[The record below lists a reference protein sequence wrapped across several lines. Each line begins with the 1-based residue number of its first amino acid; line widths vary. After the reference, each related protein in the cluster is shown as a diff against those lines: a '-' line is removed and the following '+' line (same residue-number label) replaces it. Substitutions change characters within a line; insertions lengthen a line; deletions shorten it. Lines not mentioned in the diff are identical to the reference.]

1 MPGMKIRPRA
11 LTAIASLAIV
21 QGIVGALVGLLW
33 LQLVSVFGQE
43 GGAVSSLI
51 VMVAETRGWLLLVLA
66 LMYLAFAV
74 GAWRGQGWAWLVGLL
89 VSSLT
94 ILYLVS
100 VLLRGGLVVLV
111 FFWLIVPVIILWYLL
126 SPMGRQAFGR

>member
-1 MPGMKIRPRA
+1 MKIRPRA

-74 GAWRGQGWAWLVGLL
+74 GAWRVQGWAWLVGLL